1 MAFENKG
8 PEAYYFERLEQ
19 GIFEIQQ
26 CAGCR
31 KHQFYPRILCVHCG
45 GSELIWSKPS
55 GKGTVYSYSIVR
67 RKPEAGGDYNVVLI
81 DLEEGVRLMS
91 SIDNRV
97 AADIYIGQK
106 VQARVVHR
114 DGAGVVVFDAAEAA
128 HA

>member
-1 MAFENKG
+1 MASEHKG

-26 CAGCR
+26 CVDCH
-31 KHQFYPRILCVHCG
+31 KHQFYPRTLCVHCG
-45 GSELIWSKPS
+45 GSQLIWNKPS
-55 GKGTVYSYSIVR
+55 GTGTVYSYSIVR

-91 SIDNRV
+91 SIENC
-97 AADIYIGQK
+97 ALADIHIGQK
-106 VQARVVHR
+106 VQARVARR
-114 DGAGVVVFDAAEAA
+114 DDAAVVVFDAVEVA

>member
-8 PEAYYFERLEQ
+8 PEAYYFDQLKQ
-19 GIFEIQQ
+19 GAFEIQQ
-26 CAGCR
+26 CVGCA
-31 KHQFYPRILCVHCG
+31 KHQFYPRVLCVHCG
-45 GSELIWSKPS
+45 GSELIWKQPS
-55 GKGTVYSYSIVR
+55 GAGTVYSHSIVR

-91 SIDNRV
+91 SIENCA
-97 AADIYIGQK
+97 AADIHIGQK

-114 DGAGVVVFDAAEAA
+114 DGAGVVVFDAEEIA